1 MSRYFWVRFS
11 SDHTARMASVLKI
24 LPKMAESTIVEG
36 MIQAFCVRSEL
47 SGIGAVEDG
56 GP

>member
-11 SDHTARMASVLKI
+11 SDHTARMASVLKM

-36 MIQAFCVRSEL
+36 MIQAFRCQE
-47 SGIGAVEDG
+47 
-56 GP
+56 